1 VTAKIPSPIDR
12 LVAAIN
18 AGDTQAFLGF
28 FGKDGVVEDWGRR
41 FKGPAAIRR
50 WSDKELIGAKGRLTV
65 TSASHAGNTVTLT
78 GDWKSSYFSGA
89 SRMIFTLDGDHVR
102 EMKIPEAEEK

>member
-1 VTAKIPSPIDR
+1 MTAKIPAPIDR

-18 AGDTQAFLGF
+18 AGDIEAFLGF
-28 FGKDGVVEDWGRR
+28 FGRDGVVEDWGRR

-50 WSDKELIGAKGRLTV
+50 WSDEELIGAKGHLAV
-65 TSASHAGNTVTLT
+65 TSASRAGDTVTLT
-78 GDWKSSYFSGA
+78 GDWKSNYFSGA

-102 EMKIPEAEEK
+102 EMKIPEGDQK